1 MLKPDVYN
9 VMVTNS
15 APLCVNL
22 GQISPFTLVKSW
34 RHSSHW
40 HGHAQVNYTH
50 QFRTSIFLDK
60 ITRYARLH
68 RWQTSLVSLA
78 RFTVEI
84 PTKSHLNGG
93 LVISWEIARS
103 AALETTFTL
112 RINPFGFWRSLSTLF
127 SRKKK
132 FLNHSYLLFIS
143 NTDFSNDTKWTNIH
157 W

>member
-1 MLKPDVYN
+1 
-9 VMVTNS
+9 MVTNS
-15 APLCVNL
+15 APLCVNQR
-22 GQISPFTLVKSW
+22 QILPFTLIKSW

-40 HGHAQVNYTH
+40 HSHAQVNYTH
-50 QFRTSIFLDK
+50 QFRTSFFLDK
-60 ITRYARLH
+60 ITRYAKLH

-78 RFTVEI
+78 RFTAEI

-93 LVISWEIARS
+93 LVISWEIAWS

-127 SRKKK
+127 SRKKNLK
-132 FLNHSYLLFIS
+132 SFLLTFYIKYRFLQWYKMN
-143 NTDFSNDTKWTNIH
+143 KIH